1 VTNVEESQVSQD
13 FRRSIFGHLSGGETM
28 PPAFLSQLQH
38 LVDGAGATLG
48 IRRSGTERVA
58 YWLTG
63 RVLGFVACTG
73 SYDADADIS
82 GWVLRLDDVAQ
93 IDIDV
98 NVVIDHPGP
107 WGDGHKGALLP
118 HNIKTSIECRLGGE
132 PSKARTVAERSN

>member
-1 VTNVEESQVSQD
+1 VPWSTVTAVTNVEESQVSQD

-28 PPAFLSQLQH
+28 PPAFLSPLQH
-38 LVDGAGATLG
+38 
-48 IRRSGTERVA
+48 
-58 YWLTG
+58 
-63 RVLGFVACTG
+63 
-73 SYDADADIS
+73 
-82 GWVLRLDDVAQ
+82 RLDDVAQ

-107 WGDGHKGALLP
+107 SGDGHKGALWP